1 MSVALARREGHAHRP
16 VPRQRDRSFQER
28 HFPIPASS
36 ASAGVT
42 VQSEDSVMLRRVG
55 LLLCL
60 CAFGLSLGCGGD
72 AEKSNNPNNLEYS
85 KEGPPPRD
93 GVKGAKKK

>member
-1 MSVALARREGHAHRP
+1 
-16 VPRQRDRSFQER
+16 
-28 HFPIPASS
+28 
-36 ASAGVT
+36 
-42 VQSEDSVMLRRVG
+42 MLRRVG